1 MTRVA
6 LVVSLL
12 AVVGTLGCGSTEEST
27 VETTP
32 APSVEC
38 PDETWEKL
46 TLELVREDEAA
57 QCLRTEPE
65 ERVAVPFC
73 LNPAS
78 SGQSFRCVR
87 DEAGTDYVVFAS
99 ESLIPPSGFSL
110 CPMEDLFFVQPCYT
124 ECNEPTF
131 GFPWLRTLCGEEETR
146 VAGHCGELDSPYDEN
161 CCTRPFCHDGVC
173 PASMACKQLEINS
186 FPVVIN
192 PQTGVCGSWNPGLF
206 GEPQCVPIQ

>member
-1 MTRVA
+1 MGV
-6 LVVSLL
+6 LL
-12 AVVGTLGCGSTEEST
+12 GGLACGSTEEST

-38 PDETWEKL
+38 PDESWEKL

-99 ESLIPPSGFSL
+99 ESLILRRGSAFARSKRSSSYALATRSVTSPRSASHGSGHSAERRRRGSPDIVASSTRRTTRTAASARSATTGFAQPAWRASSSRSIASPS
-110 CPMEDLFFVQPCYT
+110 
-124 ECNEPTF
+124 
-131 GFPWLRTLCGEEETR
+131 
-146 VAGHCGELDSPYDEN
+146 
-161 CCTRPFCHDGVC
+161 
-173 PASMACKQLEINS
+173 
-186 FPVVIN
+186 
-192 PQTGVCGSWNPGLF
+192 
-206 GEPQCVPIQ
+206 

>member
-1 MTRVA
+1 MTRVS
-6 LVVSLL
+6 LVLLLL
-12 AVVGTLGCGSTEEST
+12 AVVGILACGSVDEST
-27 VETTP
+27 LETTP

-38 PDETWEKL
+38 PDESWEKL

-78 SGQSFRCVR
+78 LGQSFRCVR

-110 CPMEDLFFVQPCYT
+110 CAIEEIFFIRPCYT

-131 GFPWLRTLCGEEETR
+131 GFPWLHTLCGEE
-146 VAGHCGELDSPYDEN
+146 
-161 CCTRPFCHDGVC
+161 
-173 PASMACKQLEINS
+173 
-186 FPVVIN
+186 
-192 PQTGVCGSWNPGLF
+192 
-206 GEPQCVPIQ
+206 